1 MCGGQL
7 EIVPCSRVGHVFRKY
22 TSPYKFPK
30 GTGMTLAKNFNR
42 LAEVWLDEYKEIY
55 YRYWLVSSLSETSF
69 ILHGRHLKTVFS
81 LWKRSNH
88 SPVSLGF
95 HFFSRKTREGK
106 LSRPH
111 HFRKALKRKANVFK
125 FLRFE
130 ERFPNSWLSNVDGR
144 PNRKKSCI
152 SNFSGIAP
160 SRWKYWGDPKKA

>member
-55 YRYWLVSSLSETSF
+55 YRYWLVTSLSETSS
-69 ILHGRHLKTVFS
+69 ILHQKHLKTVFS
-81 LWKRSNH
+81 LR
-88 SPVSLGF
+88 LGF

-111 HFRKALKRKANVFK
+111 HFRKALFSKRFAPTLKRKVSFQIPPVWRAK
-125 FLRFE
+125 P
-130 ERFPNSWLSNVDGR
+130 PNSLWFNVDCR
-144 PNRKKSCI
+144 PNRKKSCL
-152 SNFSGIAP
+152 F
-160 SRWKYWGDPKKA
+160 

>member
-55 YRYWLVSSLSETSF
+55 YRYWLVSSLSETSS
-69 ILHGRHLKTVFS
+69 ILHRRYLKTVFS
-81 LWKRSNH
+81 LR
-88 SPVSLGF
+88 LGF
-95 HFFSRKTREGK
+95 HFFSRETREGT

-111 HFRKALKRKANVFK
+111 NFRKALFSKRFTPTLKRKANVFK

-130 ERFPNSWLSNVDGR
+130 ERFPNSWRFNVDGR

-152 SNFSGIAP
+152 SNFSGKAP
-160 SRWKYWGDPKKA
+160 SR